1 MLRASLEWADLT
13 EMALYH
19 QRKAIPADREV
30 GHHMPQTAPTL
41 QDVALAA
48 NVSTATVSRC
58 LNTPDLVIER
68 TRRKVLDVISQLGYS
83 PNFRAR
89 ALASGRSQTI
99 GAIIPT
105 MENAIFARGIQAFQE
120 ELVELGYNLLIASSS
135 YCEDTEA
142 GQIRNLASR
151 GADAL
156 LLIGHHRDARH
167 YRFLEQQRIP
177 VLVAW
182 VYNPEQP
189 QLSIGFDNRQAMK
202 NLANEVIRM
211 GHRRIAAIS
220 APGATNDRARNRV
233 AGIRAAMEQAGIDPQ
248 SLNVI
253 EVPYGIEPG
262 ADAFEELL
270 KTDLRPTVVMCGNDV
285 LAAGALQRAKQ
296 IGLRVPQDI
305 SITGFDDLELATV
318 VEPSLATVHVPHRE
332 MGRRAARM
340 LVDTLNGEQSNT
352 SIELET
358 WLCLRESLATPMS
371 HEVT

>member
-1 MLRASLEWADLT
+1 
-13 EMALYH
+13 
-19 QRKAIPADREV
+19 
-30 GHHMPQTAPTL
+30 MPDAAPTL

-58 LNTPDLVIER
+58 LNTPGLVVER
-68 TRRKVLDVISQLGYS
+68 TRLKVLDVVSQLGYS

-120 ELVELGYNLLIASSS
+120 ELAEHGYNLLIASSS
-135 YCEDTEA
+135 YCEDIEA

-156 LLIGHHRDARH
+156 LLIGHHRDAKQ
-167 YRFLEQQRIP
+167 YQFLEKQRIP

-182 VYNPEQP
+182 VYDPEQP
-189 QLSIGFDNRQAMK
+189 QLSIGFDNQQAMM
-202 NLANEVIRM
+202 NLAREVIGL

-220 APGATNDRARNRV
+220 APGETNDRARNRV
-233 AGIRAAMEQAGIDPQ
+233 VGIRDAMVEAKIDPQ
-248 SLNVI
+248 TLHLV
-253 EVPYGIEPG
+253 ETPYGIEQG

-270 KTDLRPTVVMCGNDV
+270 TADMRPTVIMCGNDV
-285 LAAGALQRAKQ
+285 FAAGALRRAKQ
-296 IGLRVPQDI
+296 MGLRVPEDI

-340 LVDTLNGEQSNT
+340 LVDTLNGNQSNE

-358 WLCLRESLATPMS
+358 RLCLRASLAMPRARS
-371 HEVT
+371 